1 MSEELAKVEPNNT
14 NTSIV
19 TSTLKPESAEDA
31 ARLANAMN
39 ASLSL
44 ADLGNDAELELADI
58 LVMPGKRESREHPG
72 EFLNCENTYLIT
84 SDGTSY
90 FSQSAG
96 IARSAKNLSVMIDM
110 LKAGSDSVPVKVI
123 SQPTQKGNVKSLMV
137 VRRSK

>member
-1 MSEELAKVEPNNT
+1 MTEELATVEQPT

-19 TSTLKPESAEDA
+19 TSTLKPENADDA

-44 ADLGNDAELELADI
+44 AELGDNAELELSDI

-96 IARSAKNLSVMIDM
+96 IARSAKNLSIMLEM
-110 LKAGSDSVPVKVI
+110 LKAGSDSVCVRVI
-123 SQPTQKGNVKSLMV
+123 AQPTQKGNVKSLMV
-137 VRRSK
+137 VRRAK

>member
-1 MSEELAKVEPNNT
+1 MTEELATVENT

-19 TSTLKPESAEDA
+19 TSTLKPENADDA

-44 ADLGNDAELELADI
+44 AELGDNAELELSDI

-72 EFLNCENTYLIT
+72 EFLNCENTYLIA

-96 IARSAKNLSVMIDM
+96 IARSAKNLSIMLEM
-110 LKAGSDSVPVKVI
+110 LKAGNDSVCVRVI
-123 SQPTQKGNVKSLMV
+123 AQPTQKGNVKSLMV
-137 VRRSK
+137 VRRAK